1 LGVAH
6 TFSSCEF
13 IRIVLAI
20 TIMAHYVMQKK
31 GLDHLLVIDHEGR
44 LAGTVSRKSLFNV
57 MDENKSQGI

>member
-1 LGVAH
+1 
-6 TFSSCEF
+6 
-13 IRIVLAI
+13 
-20 TIMAHYVMQKK
+20 MAHYVMQKK